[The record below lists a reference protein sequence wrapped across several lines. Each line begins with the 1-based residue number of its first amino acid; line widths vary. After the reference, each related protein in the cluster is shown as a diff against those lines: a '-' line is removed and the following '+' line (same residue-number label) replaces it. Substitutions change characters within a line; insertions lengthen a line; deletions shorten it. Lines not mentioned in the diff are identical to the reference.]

1 MNIAKALLY
10 ASLIIFIIVFAGFAN
25 IWALNTLFPSL
36 SIPYTFWTWLASII
50 LFANIVN
57 FNRGK

>member
-10 ASLIIFIIVFAGFAN
+10 VSLIIFIIVFAGFAN